1 MASFWIFSAFSNKKT
16 IHKSGG
22 WTLRII
28 AIIIIFSVFYIQKN
42 TETLSLTLWS
52 QTTIILIISDIVTL
66 AGLIVMIWSRIT
78 LGKNWSA
85 NVVLKEEHE
94 LIISGPY
101 SFVRHPIYSG
111 LLLMILGVTLYAGSF
126 AWAFL
131 LILFFVGAYFKA
143 LKEEELMIKQFPQ
156 EYNNYKMRVRALIPF
171 IF

>member
-1 MASFWIFSAFSNKKT
+1 
-16 IHKSGG
+16 
-22 WTLRII
+22 
-28 AIIIIFSVFYIQKN
+28 
-42 TETLSLTLWS
+42 
-52 QTTIILIISDIVTL
+52 
-66 AGLIVMIWSRIT
+66 MIWSRIT